1 MKDLVSVIIPVY
13 NVKEY
18 LAACLESVL
27 AQSYTELE
35 IILIDDGSTDG
46 SGDICRQYAQ
56 KDGRVVVV
64 HRENGGQSAAR
75 NMGLDIAKGQWI
87 AFVDSDDLVHPDLI
101 QALLHSVT
109 DCDMAM
115 CRRLDF
121 TDTPPEGTVSGQTVV
136 LGYEEILEKMFGDNQ
151 YIVVWG
157 KIYRKS
163 LFETF
168 RFREGIIYE
177 DEDALPVLIHA
188 AKRVACLDAW
198 LYYYRIRPGSTMTG
212 SFSRKRLDVI
222 EVCQRRI
229 DLFGQWGL
237 KKLRTRAVKD
247 YYFHLKRLQQQTQEA
262 GLEAE
267 HSLVEE
273 KLAQWKQYGV
283 RFSLYER
290 LRQRL

>member
-27 AQSYTELE
+27 AQSYRELE

-46 SGDICRQYAQ
+46 SGDICEQYAQ
-56 KDGRVVVV
+56 KDARVQVI
-64 HRENGGQSAAR
+64 HRANGGQSAAR
-75 NMGLDIAKGQWI
+75 KMGLDIAKGQWI
-87 AFVDSDDLVHPDLI
+87 GFVDSDDLVHPELI
-101 QALLHSVT
+101 RQLLQSAYGH
-109 DCDMAM
+109 DMAM

-121 TDTPPEGTVSGQTVV
+121 TDTPPEGTVGGQAVL
-136 LGYEEILEKMFGDNQ
+136 LGYEEILKKMYTDNQ

-163 LFETF
+163 LFQTF

-177 DEDALPVLIHA
+177 DEDAVPVLIHG
-188 AKRVACLDAW
+188 AKQVACLDAR
-198 LYYYRIRPGSTMTG
+198 LYYYRIRPGSIMTG
-212 SFSRKRLDVI
+212 SFSRKRLDI
-222 EVCQRRI
+222 IGVCQRRI
-229 DLFGQWGL
+229 ALFDQWGL
-237 KKLRTRAVKD
+237 KKLRKTAVKD
-247 YYFHLKRLQQQTQEA
+247 YYLHLKRLQQQTREA
-262 GLEAE
+262 GLEDA
-267 HSLVEE
+267 HALVTE
-273 KLAQWKQYGV
+273 KLTQWKEYGV